1 MLELLNKKNNFKI
14 YSTQSDEFSAF
25 GRALDLDT
33 DEIISVAKNI
43 KLPNE
48 NSIYTASEK
57 SFENLNI
64 SKQIKQD
71 IFGEIHAQTGYCYG
85 HSNFLNAAEWHTSSE
100 VNVAV
105 TDLVLFF
112 AHRKDIINNKIASE
126 KFKAFFV
133 KKGTAIEVYAT
144 TLHFCPCEVESKGFG
159 CVVALAK
166 GTNTDLENTHSDKL
180 LFRKNKWILA
190 HENNTALI
198 NRGVVAGI
206 FGENFEV
213 KY

>member
-25 GRALDLDT
+25 GRVLDLDT

-71 IFGEIHAQTGYCYG
+71 IFGEIPAQTGYCYG

-166 GTNTDLENTHSDKL
+166 VQTPTLKTH
-180 LFRKNKWILA
+180 IQ
-190 HENNTALI
+190 I
-198 NRGVVAGI
+198 NCYSAKISG
-206 FGENFEV
+206 F
-213 KY
+213 

>member
-25 GRALDLDT
+25 GRVLDLDT

-43 KLPNE
+43 KLPKE

-64 SKQIKQD
+64 SKHIKQD
-71 IFGEIHAQTGYCYG
+71 IFGEIPAQTGYCYG

-180 LFRKNKWILA
+180 LFR
-190 HENNTALI
+190 
-198 NRGVVAGI
+198 
-206 FGENFEV
+206 
-213 KY
+213 